1 MLKSPIGM
9 TRRGLLV
16 AGTALSLAL
25 GGATGALAQTPPGV
39 LIVGQIAEPKALDP
53 AAVTAVND
61 FRILMNV
68 YDGLVRYKDGTLEVE
83 PALATGWEIS
93 DDGTEYTFTLR
104 EGVTFHDGSAFNA
117 DAVVFNF
124 ERMLNEDHPYH
135 DTGPFPLAFFFSAVE
150 SVEAV
155 DPLTVKFTL
164 NAPYAPFLSNLAYP
178 TGLIVSPAAVEQHGA
193 EFGRNPSGTGA
204 FKFAEWRSNEAVV
217 VEGNPDYW
225 DGAPELQAVVFRP
238 ITDANTRTAE
248 MLAGGID
255 LMVEVPPVSLSEFQG
270 DQFTVHEQAGPHVWF
285 LILNAKEGPF
295 ADKRVRQAANYAVNK
310 AAIVNDVLEGT
321 AEVAAGPTPP
331 AFAWAYNE
339 TLEPYPYDPEKA
351 KELIAEAGAEGAE
364 LTFYVTE
371 GGSGMLD
378 PVAMGT
384 AIQADLEAVGF
395 DVSIETY
402 EWNTFLG
409 EVNPGLEGKADMAE
423 MAWMTN
429 DPDTLPY
436 LALRTE
442 AWPDA
447 GGFNSGYY
455 SNPDVD
461 ALLEQARV
469 STDQE
474 ERAGLYKQMQE
485 IVQEDAPWVFVANW
499 KQNAVTSD
507 RVENFSLQPSFF
519 LLLDD
524 VAKN

>member
-1 MLKSPIGM
+1 MTIGDW
-9 TRRGLLV
+9 TRRGVLF
-16 AGTALSLAL
+16 AGAAIAMSLGL
-25 GGATGALAQTPPGV
+25 MSPATAQTPPGV

-68 YDGLVRYKDGTLEVE
+68 YDGLVRYKDGTLETE
-83 PALATGWEIS
+83 PALATSWEIS
-93 DDGTEYTFTLR
+93 EDGTSYTFNLR
-104 EGVTFHDGSAFNA
+104 EGVKFHDGSDFNA
-117 DAVVFNF
+117 EAVKFNF
-124 ERMLNEDHPYH
+124 DRMLKEDHPYH
-135 DTGPFPLAFFFSAVE
+135 NTGPFPLSFFFS
-150 SVEAV
+150 SVENVEVV
-155 DPLTVKFTL
+155 DNLTVKFTL

-178 TGLIVSPAAVEQHGA
+178 TGLIVSPAAVMEHGA

-217 VEGNPDYW
+217 VEANPDYW
-225 DGAPELQAVVFRP
+225 DGATNLEAVVFRP

-255 LMVEVPPVSLSEFQG
+255 MMVEVPPVALSEFQG
-270 DQFTVHEQAGPHVWF
+270 AEFSLVEQAGPHVWF

-295 ADKRVRQAANYAVNK
+295 ADVRVRQAANYAINK
-310 AAIVNDVLEGT
+310 EALVNDVLEGT
-321 AEVAAGPTPP
+321 AAVAAGPTPP

-339 TLEPYPYDPEKA
+339 ALEPYPYDPEKA
-351 KELIAEAGAEGAE
+351 KALIAEANAEGAE

-384 AIQADLEAVGF
+384 AMQADLEAVGF
-395 DVSIETY
+395 DVKIETY

-409 EVNPGLEGKADMAE
+409 EVNPGLEGKADMAQ

-436 LALRTE
+436 LALRTD
-442 AWPDA
+442 AWPEN

-455 SNPDVD
+455 SNTEVD
-461 ALLEQARV
+461 ALLEAART
-469 STDQE
+469 STDQA
-474 ERAGLYKQMQE
+474 ERAKLYREMQT

-507 RVENFSLQPSFF
+507 RVENFTLQPSFF
-519 LLLDD
+519 LLLKD
-524 VAKN
+524 VVKN

>member
-1 MLKSPIGM
+1 MSLFHI
-9 TRRGLLV
+9 TRRGLLA
-16 AGTALSLAL
+16 AGTALAL
-25 GGATGALAQTPPGV
+25 TLGTLGAVQAQTPPGV

-68 YDGLVRYKDGTLEVE
+68 YDGLVRYRDGTLEVE
-83 PALATGWEIS
+83 PALATRWQIS
-93 DDGTEYTFTLR
+93 GDGTEYTFTLR
-104 EGVTFHDGSAFNA
+104 DGVKFHDGSDFNA
-117 DAVVFNF
+117 EAVKFNF
-124 ERMLNEDHPYH
+124 DRMLDENHPYH
-135 DTGPFPLAFFFSAVE
+135 NTGPFPLSFFFSAVE
-150 SVEAV
+150 STEVV
-155 DPLTVKFTL
+155 DNMTVKFTL

-178 TGLIVSPAAVEQHGA
+178 TGLIVSPAAVMKHGA
-193 EFGRNPSGTGA
+193 DFGRNPSGTGA
-204 FKFAEWRSNEAVV
+204 FTFAEWRSNEAVV
-217 VEGNPDYW
+217 IEANPGYW
-225 DGAPELQAVVFRP
+225 DGAPKLETVVFRP
-238 ITDANTRTAE
+238 ITDANTRTTE

-270 DQFTVHEQAGPHVWF
+270 AAYTVHEQAGPHVWF

-295 ADKRVRQAANYAVNK
+295 ADKRVRQAANYAINK
-310 AAIVNDVLEGT
+310 EAIVNDVLEGT

-331 AFAWAYNE
+331 AFAWAYNRD
-339 TLEPYPYDPEKA
+339 LEPYPYDPAKA
-351 KELIAEAGAEGAE
+351 RELISAAGADGAE

-395 DVSIETY
+395 DVKIETY

-429 DPDTLPY
+429 DPDTLPF
-436 LALRTE
+436 LALRTA
-442 AWPDA
+442 AWPDQ

-455 SNPDVD
+455 SNPQVD
-461 ALLEQARV
+461 KLLEQARAA
-469 STDQE
+469 TDQN
-474 ERAGLYKQMQE
+474 ERARLYKEMQT
-485 IVQEDAPWVFVANW
+485 IVRDDAPWVFVANW

-507 RVENFSLQPSFF
+507 RVANFSLQPSFF
-519 LLLDD
+519 LLLDE
-524 VAKN
+524 VVKN

>member
-1 MLKSPIGM
+1 MSLLSF
-9 TRRGLLV
+9 TRRGVLA
-16 AGTALSLAL
+16 AGTALALSL
-25 GGATGALAQTPPGV
+25 GVVTGAQAQTPPGV

-68 YDGLVRYKDGTLEVE
+68 YDGLVQYKDGTLEVE
-83 PALATGWEIS
+83 PALATSWQIS
-93 DDGTEYTFTLR
+93 DDGTEYTFSLR
-104 EGVTFHDGSAFNA
+104 DGVTFHDGSAF
-117 DAVVFNF
+117 DAEAVKFNF
-124 ERMLNEDHPYH
+124 DRMLDENHPYH
-135 DTGPFPLAFFFSAVE
+135 DTGPFPLSFFFSSIE
-150 SVEAV
+150 SVDAV
-155 DPLTVKFTL
+155 DALTVKFTL

-178 TGLIVSPAAVEQHGA
+178 TGLIVSPAAVAEHGA

-217 VEGNPDYW
+217 IEANPDHW
-225 DGAPELQAVVFRP
+225 GGAPDLQAVVFRP

-255 LMVEVPPVSLSEFQG
+255 LMVEVPPVALG
-270 DQFTVHEQAGPHVWF
+270 QFSADPYTIHEQAGPHVWF

-295 ADKRVRQAANYAVNK
+295 ADVRVRQAANYAINK
-310 AAIVNDVLEGT
+310 EAIVNDVLEGT
-321 AEVAAGPTPP
+321 AAVAAGPTPP
-331 AFAWAYNE
+331 AFAWAYNDS
-339 TLEPYPYDPEKA
+339 LQPYPHDPEKA
-351 KELIAEAGAEGAE
+351 KALISEAGAEGAE

-384 AIQADLEAVGF
+384 AIQADLNAVGF
-395 DVSIETY
+395 DVKIETY

-409 EVNPGLEGKADMAE
+409 EVNPGLEGKADMAQ

-429 DPDTLPY
+429 DPDTLPF
-436 LALRTE
+436 LALRTA
-442 AWPDA
+442 AWPDQ

-455 SNPDVD
+455 SNPKVD
-461 ALLEQARV
+461 ELLEAARA
-469 STDQE
+469 STDQA
-474 ERAGLYKQMQE
+474 ERARLYQEMQT

-519 LLLDD
+519 LLLDE
-524 VAKN
+524 VVKN

>member
-1 MLKSPIGM
+1 MKPIEW
-9 TRRGLLV
+9 TRRSLFAAA
-16 AGTALSLAL
+16 AGMAMAASL
-25 GGATGALAQTPPGV
+25 GAPALAQTPPGV
-39 LIVGQIAEPKALDP
+39 LVVGQIAEPKSLDP

-61 FRILMNV
+61 FRILVNI
-68 YDGLVRYKDGTLEVE
+68 YEGLLQYSPGTLEV
-83 PALATGWEIS
+83 AAGLAESWDMSE
-93 DDGTEYTFTLR
+93 DGTVYTFNLR
-104 EGVTFHDGSAFNA
+104 DGVMFHDGTPFNA
-117 DAVVFNF
+117 EAVKFNF
-124 ERMLNEDHPYH
+124 DRMLNEDHPYH
-135 DTGPFPLAFFFSAVE
+135 NTGPFPLAFFFSAVQE
-150 SVEAV
+150 TTVV
-155 DPLTVKFTL
+155 DDLTVQFTL

-178 TGLIVSPAAVEQHGA
+178 TGLMVSPTAVAEHG
-193 EFGRNPSGTGA
+193 EDFGRNPAGTGP

-217 VEGNPDYW
+217 IEKNPDYW
-225 DGAPELQAVVFRP
+225 GDPAGTDALVFRP
-238 ITDANTRTAE
+238 ITDANTRVAE

-255 LMVEVPPVSLSEFQG
+255 MMVEVPPTALSEFRG
-270 DQFTVHEQAGPHVWF
+270 NEFTIVEQAGPHLWF

-295 ADKRVRQAANYAVNK
+295 ADKRVRQAANYAINK
-310 AAIVNDVLEGT
+310 EAIVNDVLEGT

-339 TLEPYPYDPEKA
+339 ALEPYPYDPDRA
-351 KELIAEAGAEGAE
+351 RELLAEAGAEGAA

-378 PVAMGT
+378 PIPMGT
-384 AIQADLEAVGF
+384 AIQADLKAVGL
-395 DVSIETY
+395 DVTIETY

-442 AWPDA
+442 AMPDN

-455 SNPDVD
+455 SNPEVD
-461 ALLEQARV
+461 ALLEEARTA
-469 STDQE
+469 TDQDR
-474 ERAGLYKQMQE
+474 RAELYREMQV

-499 KQNAVTSD
+499 VQNAVTSD
-507 RVENFSLQPSFF
+507 RVENFTLEPSFF

-524 VAKN
+524 VVKN

>member
-1 MLKSPIGM
+1 MKQGMLNW
-9 TRRGLLV
+9 TRRGVLAAGV
-16 AGTALSLAL
+16 AMSLAL
-25 GGATGALAQTPPGV
+25 SATAPAMAQTPPGV

-68 YDGLVRYKDGTLEVE
+68 YDGLVRYKSGTLEVE
-83 PALATGWEIS
+83 PGLATSWDIS
-93 DDGTEYTFTLR
+93 DDGTVYTFTLR
-104 EGVTFHDGSAFNA
+104 DGVTFHDGSAFNA
-117 DAVVFNF
+117 DAVKFNF
-124 ERMLNEDHPYH
+124 DRMLKEDHPYH
-135 DTGPFPLAFFFSAVE
+135 DTGPFPLSFFFSAVE
-150 SVEAV
+150 NVEVV
-155 DPLTVKFTL
+155 DAMTVKFTL

-178 TGLIVSPAAVEQHGA
+178 TGLIVSPAAVEKHGKD
-193 EFGRNPSGTGA
+193 FGRNPSGTGP

-217 VEGNPDYW
+217 VEKNPGYW
-225 DGAPELQAVVFRP
+225 DGDAKLDAVVFRP

-255 LMVEVPPVSLSEFQG
+255 LMVEVPPVALSEFQG
-270 DQFTVHEQAGPHVWF
+270 DAFTVAEQAGPHVWF

-295 ADKRVRQAANYAVNK
+295 ADKKVRQAANYAVNK
-310 AAIVNDVLEGT
+310 TALVENVLEGT
-321 AEVAAGPTPP
+321 AAVAAGPTPP

-339 TLEPYPYDPEKA
+339 SLSPYPYDPAKA
-351 KELIAEAGAEGAE
+351 KALLKEAGAEGAE

-384 AIQADLEAVGF
+384 AIQADLEAVGLK
-395 DVSIETY
+395 VKIETY

-409 EVNPGLEGKADMAE
+409 NVNPGLEGKADMAE

-436 LALRTE
+436 LALRTG
-442 AWPDA
+442 AWPDK

-455 SNPDVD
+455 SNPEVD
-461 ALLEQARV
+461 KLLEAARAA
-469 STDQE
+469 TDQA
-474 ERAGLYKQMQE
+474 ERAKLYKEMQV
-485 IVQEDAPWVFVANW
+485 IVQDDAPWVFVANW

-507 RVENFSLQPSFF
+507 KVSNFALEPSFF

-524 VAKN
+524 VEKK